1 MDVQLLALGP
11 LRARA
16 IVPVGAIE
24 RVVVLLHG
32 FGAPGDDLVSLGE
45 WIDERSES
53 RGVGAPPASPA
64 GRGRSP
70 RGNDGEGVAWVFPEA
85 PLELGGLYG
94 DSRAWWMIDL
104 DAIGDLSRDRSGEVP
119 PGLAPARAQVI
130 ELLDAVRGR
139 FGDRV
144 VLGGFSQGAMLSLDV
159 ALHDPRPLDGLLLL
173 SGTLIAKAEW
183 APRMAARAGLRV
195 LQSHGRRDQLLPF
208 RAAVTLRD
216 LLRGAGL
223 EVTWVEFDGGH
234 EIPPPVLDAV
244 TAAIRRPGT
253 R

>member
-1 MDVQLLALGP
+1 MDVQLLDLGP
-11 LRARA
+11 LRARVV
-16 IVPVGAIE
+16 VPAAPPE
-24 RVVVLLHG
+24 RVIVLLHG

-45 WIDERSES
+45 WIGGDRT
-53 RGVGAPPASPA
+53 
-64 GRGRSP
+64 
-70 RGNDGEGVAWVFPEA
+70 AWVFPEA

-94 DSRAWWMIDL
+94 DARAWWMIDL
-104 DAIGDLSRDRSGEVP
+104 DAIGDLSRDRSEEVP
-119 PGLAPARAQVI
+119 PGLAEARRAMI
-130 ELLDAVRGR
+130 ALLDAVRAR

-144 VLGGFSQGAMLSLDV
+144 VLGGFSQGAMLSLDL

-173 SGTLIAKAEW
+173 SGTLIAKADW
-183 APRMAARAGLRV
+183 APRMVTRAGLPV

-216 LLRGAGL
+216 LLIGAGL
-223 EVTWVEFDGGH
+223 AVTWVEFDGGH

-244 TAAIRRPGT
+244 TAAVRRPGT

>member
-45 WIDERSES
+45 WI
-53 RGVGAPPASPA
+53 GGH
-64 GRGRSP
+64 
-70 RGNDGEGVAWVFPEA
+70 GVAWVFPEA

-104 DAIGDLSRDRSGEVP
+104 DAIGDLSRDRSDEVP
-119 PGLAPARAQVI
+119 PGLAPARAQLI
-130 ELLDAVRGR
+130 AMLDAVRDR

-183 APRMAARAGLRV
+183 APRMAARAGLPV

-244 TAAIRRPGT
+244 TAAVRRPGT